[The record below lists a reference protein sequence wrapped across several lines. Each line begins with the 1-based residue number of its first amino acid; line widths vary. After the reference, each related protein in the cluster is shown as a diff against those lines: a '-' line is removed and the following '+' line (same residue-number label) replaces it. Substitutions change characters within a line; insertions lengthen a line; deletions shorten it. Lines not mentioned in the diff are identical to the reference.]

1 MSKIIYLMLFLFSF
15 NLLLQ
20 AAEPD
25 NDWFQISGIWSRD
38 VTTNALK
45 CDPTGNFG
53 AANNWIATTFGT
65 AGPWKDL
72 TYKFDFYMPNNAS
85 NNLIC
90 SFGQA
95 GTDWANNGIRVTFGI
110 YDVTVTGPGWTGW
123 VRLLDANY
131 GTGAQKYKLDGWNTA
146 VINISAGG
154 VVTIK
159 LNGVNGTAS
168 FTTAD
173 VATLDGQYCSL
184 NYQFVTATYFQVR
197 NVEFT
202 KDGATKKYF
211 TATPTAYTN
220 MNMFSSTNAWFPVSV
235 PEAVGPDNATGGW
248 YTVTTPGSEKIKYDG
263 AITPTITGIR
273 TEKASLADDWWGTT
287 IKFKAEVDAD
297 GGTTTYKVGSNGVW
311 GNRAGGGRCIM
322 LNVNK
327 WEARILL
334 EQQYGELGT
343 DVQLWDNNSGT
354 YAPYT
359 STGPFDFEVIISDYA
374 THTITVKINGVAAPV
389 TYNVSGLGLNRLNA
403 NGPMYFEV
411 YPGASPFVLSNVEM
425 KKAGVA
431 KTYFPTLN
439 YLIAA
444 SANDGAKG
452 SVTGAGTYQKSS
464 EVTLT
469 ATATVGNR
477 FTKWTEGATEVSTAS
492 TYTFTASA
500 ARTIVANFE
509 STEVALNSNT
519 NISDVANTP
528 EADFVLNSGT
538 LTVNASKTVKSLK
551 ANQGSKVVVNNPLA
565 ITGDL
570 TLVADKNTAPNVK
583 VNSAV
588 TVTGNLKL
596 EKTFDNAKWY
606 YVSFPTNVAV
616 DNIVKVSGSGTMTL
630 GTNWW
635 IKSYN
640 GGLRA
645 QNGVGSNWENVLA
658 GGTLTA
664 NKGYV
669 IGLANTLTGDYVLS
683 FTLDKNLIA
692 LADAQRNVAVLAN
705 TGAAAVNNHGWNL
718 IGQPFLSPYIGSST
732 SGTFNFYV
740 TNGSGGYTAFDQA
753 NVPDINPFSSY
764 FVQANAPLVSTGI
777 NFAIGGRQTVKSVS
791 TTTQSTRIQL
801 NVSNATGNDYALLK
815 LDNDKTNDYEIG
827 YDLEKWITTD
837 ATNPQIYTR
846 LNNLDYAFNALPENS
861 VSNLPLGIYT
871 KTAGIH
877 TISMT
882 PNAATNIS
890 GLLLTDNV
898 KGITTDLMKSD
909 YSYDAAS
916 GTNNTRF
923 TLGIQKV
930 ATGFVNPSQLGNAK
944 LSVINGKIALTN
956 LNEGAIVC
964 VFDASGRLVAQ
975 KTEKGESISVD
986 IKTKGIHC
994 VQLTNGS
1001 RTQTVKVIL

>member
-15 NLLLQ
+15 NLLLN
-20 AAEPD
+20 AAEPGSEWWGQ
-25 NDWFQISGIWSRD
+25 NGTWSSD
-38 VTTNALK
+38 ATTNALK
-45 CDPTGNFG
+45 CDATTNWGG
-53 AANNWIATTFGT
+53 ANNWIATTFGT
-65 AGPWKDL
+65 AGPWKDM
-72 TYKFDFYMPNNAS
+72 TVKFDFYMPNSGNA
-85 NNLIC
+85 IIWQ
-90 SFGQA
+90 FGQA
-95 GTDWANNGIRVTFGI
+95 GGDWANGGVKVQFNYYGIFAYNPSWAGGVT
-110 YDVTVTGPGWTGW
+110 
-123 VRLLDANY
+123 LLDANY
-131 GTGAQKYKLDGWNTA
+131 GTSVHKYKLNGWNTA
-146 VINISAGG
+146 VINISAAG
-154 VVTIK
+154 VVSVK
-159 LNGVNGTAS
+159 LNGVNGAS
-168 FTTAD
+168 TFTPAD
-173 VATLDGQYCSL
+173 INTLSGDFCSV
-184 NYQFVTATYFQVR
+184 NYQYSAGNDFQMR
-197 NVEFT
+197 NVEVT
-202 KDGATKKYF
+202 KGAVSKKYF
-211 TATPTAYTN
+211 TSTPTAYTN
-220 MNMFSSTNAWFPVSV
+220 MNMFSSTNAWFPVSI
-235 PEAVGPDNATGGW
+235 PEAVGPDNSTGGW
-248 YTVTTPGSEKIKYDG
+248 YTVTTPGAEKIKYDG
-263 AITPTITGIR
+263 TITPTLTGIR
-273 TEKASLADDWWGTT
+273 TEKAALADEWWGTT
-287 IKFKAEVDAD
+287 IKFKAEVDAA

-311 GNRAGGGRCIM
+311 NTRANGGRCIM
-322 LNVNK
+322 LNINK
-327 WEARILL
+327 YEVQILP
-334 EQQYGELGT
+334 EHEYGEA
-343 DVQLWDNNSGT
+343 VQMWAWNSPTT
-354 YAPYT
+354 YVPY
-359 STGPFDFEVIISDYA
+359 SNSGPFDFEIIISDAA
-374 THTITVKINGVAAPV
+374 THTITVKINGVAAPI
-389 TYNVSGLGLNRLNA
+389 TYNVAGVALNRLNA

-411 YPGASPFVLSNVEM
+411 YPGASPFVFSNVEM

-439 YLIAA
+439 YVIAA

-452 SVTGAGTYQKSS
+452 SVTGAGTYQKSTD
-464 EVTLT
+464 VTLT

-551 ANQGSKVVVNNPLA
+551 ANQGSKVLINSPLA

-664 NKGYV
+664 KKGYV
-669 IGLANTLTGDYVLS
+669 IGLASTLTGDYVLS

-871 KTAGIH
+871 KTTGIH